1 MEWLANLSVKWV
13 LVLVGLLLVA
23 RRLLLRP
30 AATRS
35 LELGASREFL
45 ESALVALVVVFLI
58 VRPFVAQAY
67 FIPSSSMHP
76 TLRVSDRIV
85 VNKLVYRFKRPE
97 PGEIVVFQPPADRVP
112 VQKDYI
118 KRVIGRP
125 GQTVEVV
132 PQRLLVDDQTL
143 LRITRKPASDLR
155 LENYDPVADI
165 GFTYPIG
172 GGSVSLQDGRAIL
185 TSGVVTDLTVAAYQ
199 PGDRIEHQANMVLLN
214 SEPLIVVP
222 FGPITASD
230 DLSRWG
236 GDRDLE
242 GTVFSV
248 DGNPR
253 LILVKG
259 KKLSV
264 DEGHVLADGRRLVEP
279 YLAEPPAYAMAPL
292 RLGPGEYFVM
302 GDNRNESSD
311 SHEWGPLPEDHII
324 GRAELIFWP
333 RFRWIHTRKP

>member
-30 AATRS
+30 PVRDRAH
-35 LELGASREFL
+35 LDASREFL
-45 ESALVALVVVFLI
+45 ESALVALIVVFLI
-58 VRPFVAQAY
+58 VRPFVTQAY
-67 FIPSSSMHP
+67 FIPSGSMHP
-76 TLRVSDRIV
+76 TLRVSDRIL
-85 VNKLVYRFKRPE
+85 VNKLVYRFKRPQA
-97 PGEIVVFQPPADRVP
+97 GEIIVFQPPGEPVP

-132 PQRLLVDDQTL
+132 PQRLLVDGQTL
-143 LRITRKPASDLR
+143 LRVTRKPASDLR
-155 LENYDPVADI
+155 QENYDPVADI

-172 GGSVSLQDGRAIL
+172 GGSLSIHQNVATL

-199 PGDRIEHQANMVLLN
+199 PGDRIEHKPNIVLLN
-214 SEPLIVVP
+214 GQPMIVVP
-222 FGPITASD
+222 FGPITAAD
-230 DLSRWG
+230 DVSRWG

-259 KKLSV
+259 KKLSI
-264 DEGHVLADGRRLVEP
+264 DEGHVLVDGNRLEEP
-279 YLAEPPAYAMAPL
+279 YVAEPPAYPMAPL
-292 RLGPGEYFVM
+292 RLGAGEYFVM

-333 RFRWIHTRKP
+333 RLRWIQTQEP